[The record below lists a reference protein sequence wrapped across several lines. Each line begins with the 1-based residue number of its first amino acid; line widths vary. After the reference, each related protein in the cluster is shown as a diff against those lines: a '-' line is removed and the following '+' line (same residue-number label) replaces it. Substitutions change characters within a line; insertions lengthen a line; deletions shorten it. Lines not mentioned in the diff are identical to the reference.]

1 MPAVRTSFSIV
12 YLIFLSVFPVL
23 FSSFS
28 AYYLYDYQ
36 DVLNTFSYNDLII
49 LYICAGFTMALAL
62 TPTTFVA
69 ICSGYFLKDMAVFFV
84 IPSYLLASIIG
95 YYASNLIDQGN
106 LLEQLSQKEKVK
118 SFIYNLKERS
128 FSFVVLSRISPVL
141 PFALMNFVLAALKV
155 RLKIFLLAGFIGM
168 LPRTLLFIWVG
179 SEAKGLVDAL
189 NNPNESYLTQL
200 SVIVLVIISV
210 LGISYIIGKA
220 IRNS

>member
-1 MPAVRTSFSIV
+1 MPAIRTSFSIV

-28 AYYLYDYQ
+28 AYYLYEYQ
-36 DVLNTFSYNDLII
+36 AVLNTFSYTDWII
-49 LYICAGFTMALAL
+49 LFICTGFTMAFAL

-69 ICSGYFLKDMAVFFV
+69 ICSGYFLNEEAVFFV

-95 YYASNLIDQGN
+95 YYASKLIDQGN

-118 SFIYNLKERS
+118 SFIHNLKKKA
-128 FSFVVLSRISPVL
+128 FSFVILSRISPVL

-155 RLKIFLLAGFIGM
+155 RLRIFILAGFIGM

-179 SEAKGLVDAL
+179 SQAKGLVDAL
-189 NNPNESYLTQL
+189 NNPNESYLAQL
-200 SVIVLVIISV
+200 SVIVLVVISV
-210 LGISYIIGKA
+210 LGISYIIGKS
-220 IRNS
+220 IQKS